1 MDAASSGESAP
12 LAPPP
17 GAVRPQPLAE
27 RLVDL
32 FVPPAAFR
40 DPDPR
45 AVTRYRSLIRLSLV
59 VLTAAVLLPPYL
71 WIRSSLSIWEYLGF
85 ASLFGGPLLGGLLIR
100 FTGNIE
106 VAVGAMALNG
116 ALGNIAMCV
125 GTGGLQSPFA
135 PFALLGLALCILNSR
150 TGLIVWVASMAM
162 LNYAALIT
170 LHLAGMIA
178 PPDMTMAER
187 VSLQFICYGFGVLL
201 LLWSAL
207 AALKA
212 RNRAKALQQAARDAA
227 EQALNRLKSVQ
238 TQLVQAEKMAALG
251 QLVAGVAH
259 EINTPVGLVV
269 AGVSQL
275 SDETAVL
282 RHRMENGQLGRDDL
296 ADYLALMT
304 ELAEV
309 LRANGDRAAN
319 LVRSFKRL
327 AVDQTTDERRRF
339 PLAGYLNDTVMSLGP
354 ALRKAGHHVDLDC
367 PEGLELDSY
376 PGALSQIVANLLNN
390 SIVHGY
396 PDGRTGRITIRARM
410 VAGDKV
416 EITYADD
423 GVGIPEDLHGRVF
436 DPFFTTNRRGGS
448 TGLGLHIVFN
458 LISGRLGGQIALA
471 PTPQR
476 GARFLL
482 TFPRVSPAIA
492 EPPASAPRPGNTG

>member
-1 MDAASSGESAP
+1 MDADSSRETTTM
-12 LAPPP
+12 APPRKAAGP
-17 GAVRPQPLAE
+17 IPLIE
-27 RLVDL
+27 RLIDL

-45 AVTRYRSLIRLSLV
+45 TVTRYRSLIRLSLV
-59 VLTAAVLLPPYL
+59 VLTAAFLLPPYL
-71 WIRSSLSIWEYLGF
+71 WIRSSLGIWEYAGF
-85 ASLFGGPLLGGLLIR
+85 ASLFGGPLLGALLIR
-100 FTGNIE
+100 FTGNME
-106 VAVGAMALNG
+106 LAVGAMALNG
-116 ALGNIAMCV
+116 AAGNIAMCI

-162 LNYAALIT
+162 LNYAALFA
-170 LHLAGMIA
+170 LHLADRID

-227 EQALNRLKSVQ
+227 EQALDRLKSVQ
-238 TQLVQAEKMAALG
+238 TQLVQSEKMAALG

-275 SDETAVL
+275 SDETAAL
-282 RHRMENGQLGRDDL
+282 RRRVESGQLGREAL
-296 ADYLALMT
+296 ADYLALVT

-309 LRANGDRAAN
+309 LRSNGDRAAN

-327 AVDQTTDERRRF
+327 AVDQTTDERHRF
-339 PLAGYLNDTVMSLGP
+339 PLRNYLNDTVMSLGP
-354 ALRKAGHHVDLDC
+354 ALRKAGHQVALDC
-367 PEGLELDSY
+367 PEDLELDSY
-376 PGALSQIVANLLNN
+376 PGALSQIVTNLLSN

-396 PDGRTGRITIRARM
+396 PDGRAGQIAIRAGLI
-410 VAGDKV
+410 AGDRV
-416 EITYADD
+416 EMTYADD
-423 GVGIPEDLHGRVF
+423 GIGIAETVRGRVF

-458 LISGRLGGQIALA
+458 LVSGRLGGRIAL
-471 PTPQR
+471 TENPQG
-476 GARFLL
+476 GAQFVV
-482 TFPRVSPAIA
+482 TFPRVSPVIA
-492 EPPASAPRPGNTG
+492 EPPASAPHPGNT